1 MKKFF
6 ITVITLLVVI
16 VAILIL
22 GNVITI
28 GDKMTQVFGVPYFEY
43 AFYIL
48 LLGLLAYLIITP
60 IHQIYSTPEF
70 PVMKV
75 DEEMGDRD
83 AEKYWKDLSSFASN
97 LCANCYYL
105 PENLRI
111 AHQAELSTEL
121 ADIRQR
127 HDVDELKGFLKKEID
142 IRMKRVD
149 KLIMN
154 YGTKVFIIAA
164 ISPSD
169 RVDSMSSL
177 ALNFRMIGDIIK
189 ATGFRPNKPQMMK
202 QYVLIVS
209 ASLFSYYVSSDIT
222 GSLVENIDM
231 ADIDLS
237 DLDLSD
243 LDFSTSV
250 TQAAKII
257 PGKLLKPLLDGVS
270 SSILTLIIGFVAK
283 YYLMNGARELKGR
296 NGAKARKSS
305 MKKAILSI
313 PDVFKVVSENLGG
326 HWTKGMNWLIEQFT
340 KKKNDIE
347 KDGLDQHS
355 EELAVQG
362 KKKSFFRFWKR
373 R

>member
-1 MKKFF
+1 
-6 ITVITLLVVI
+6 
-16 VAILIL
+16 
-22 GNVITI
+22 
-28 GDKMTQVFGVPYFEY
+28 
-43 AFYIL
+43 
-48 LLGLLAYLIITP
+48 
-60 IHQIYSTPEF
+60 
-70 PVMKV
+70 MKV

-111 AHQAELSTEL
+111 AHQAELTTEL

-127 HDVDELKGFLKKEID
+127 HDVDELKAFLKKEIG

-177 ALNFRMIGDIIK
+177 ALNFRMIIK

-340 KKKNDIE
+340 QKKHDVE
-347 KDGLDQHS
+347 KSGLDQHD
-355 EELAVQG
+355 EELAVQS

>member
-1 MKKFF
+1 MKKF
-6 ITVITLLVVI
+6 IVTVVALLVLI
-16 VAILIL
+16 VAILVL

-48 LLGLLAYLIITP
+48 LFGLLAYLIITP

-83 AEKYWKDLSSFASN
+83 AEKYWKDLSSFASS

-111 AHQAELSTEL
+111 AHQAELARDLSE
-121 ADIRQR
+121 IRQR
-127 HDVDELKGFLKKEID
+127 HDVDELKAFLKKEID
-142 IRMKRVD
+142 IRLKRVD

-189 ATGFRPNKPQMMK
+189 ATGFRPNRPQMMK

-237 DLDLSD
+237 DLDLS
-243 LDFSTSV
+243 SGV

-257 PGKLLKPLLDGVS
+257 
-270 SSILTLIIGFVAK
+270 
-283 YYLMNGARELKGR
+283 RE
-296 NGAKARKSS
+296 NS
-305 MKKAILSI
+305 
-313 PDVFKVVSENLGG
+313 
-326 HWTKGMNWLIEQFT
+326 
-340 KKKNDIE
+340 
-347 KDGLDQHS
+347 
-355 EELAVQG
+355 
-362 KKKSFFRFWKR
+362 
-373 R
+373 